1 MISPL
6 IVIVDDQGAD
16 RHAHVDVVRALAVA
30 VGAAARFAVFARLV
44 HLGEAE
50 VDQRVDVAVGDRPDR
65 AALAAV
71 AAVGTA
77 EGAEFLAAERGAAVA
92 AVAGD
97 DFDSCF
103 VDKLHD
109 VPP

>member
-1 MISPL
+1 
-6 IVIVDDQGAD
+6 
-16 RHAHVDVVRALAVA
+16 
-30 VGAAARFAVFARLV
+30 V

-50 VDQRVDVAVGDRPDR
+50 VDQRVDVAVGDAQIEPPLPPSPPSGPPNGRNFSR
-65 AALAAV
+65 Q
-71 AAVGTA
+71 
-77 EGAEFLAAERGAAVA
+77 ERGAAVA

-109 VPP
+109 VTAKN